1 MGNFYFWGFWLVAG
15 WGAWDMR
22 GVVGKLG
29 SEHERSRLPQG
40 WNIVS
45 EDLLLP
51 ASIVGSFTKV
61 PRGWTPVCLVTEQPP
76 SPLPSWI
83 CQQQCLYA
91 ENFLTGFRQHTH
103 TQTHTLSHISPGGTN

>member
-1 MGNFYFWGFWLVAG
+1 
-15 WGAWDMR
+15 MR

-61 PRGWTPVCLVTEQPP
+61 PCERTPVCSLTVLASSVTEMLCVCQKSFLLPHENVARLPFKPP
-76 SPLPSWI
+76 
-83 CQQQCLYA
+83 
-91 ENFLTGFRQHTH
+91 LTLG
-103 TQTHTLSHISPGGTN
+103 LIM